1 MRTGAYPVPEDSMAI
16 THVPVLFGG
25 PATEVVR
32 WGTDEWEIFASAGPD
47 VPKEDR
53 RIVPLGV
60 LLGLES

>member
-1 MRTGAYPVPEDSMAI
+1 MAI